1 MNEVSRHVVYT
12 HEKDVA
18 AIPLPGRSVR
28 PLAGRENGA
37 QLLSAG
43 IVTFPAHSVSAAH
56 VHDSEEEALYV
67 VDGRGHIDCNGQA
80 LPIEPGSFL
89 LIPPGI
95 SHSVHNTG
103 DEPIKFFYAF
113 SPPVVVGSW

>member
-1 MNEVSRHVVYT
+1 MKEVTRHVVYA

-18 AIPLPGRSVR
+18 GISLPGRIAR
-28 PLAGRENGA
+28 PLAGRDNGA

-56 VHDSEEEALYV
+56 VHTSEEEALYV
-67 VDGRGHIDCNGQA
+67 VDGRGHVECEGQV
-80 LPIEPGSFL
+80 LPIEPGSFVFV
-89 LIPPGI
+89 PPGI

-113 SPPVVVGSW
+113 SPPVVIGSW